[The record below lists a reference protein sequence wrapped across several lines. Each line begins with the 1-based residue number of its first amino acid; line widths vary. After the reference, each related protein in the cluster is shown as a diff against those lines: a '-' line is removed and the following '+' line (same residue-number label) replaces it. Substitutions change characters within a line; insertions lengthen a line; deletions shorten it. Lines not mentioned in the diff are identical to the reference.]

1 MTSASALAPAT
12 GHSHIFL
19 GTGHEQNERKTWAVI
34 ALCSAMMLVEIIG
47 GSLFGSLALI
57 ADGLHMSTH
66 AGAML
71 IAALAYTYARRHATD
86 ARFVF
91 GTGKLGDLA
100 GFTSAIIL
108 AMIALLIAYEA
119 IARFLAPVPIH
130 FREAIPIACVGLLV
144 NIVSAWVLSGGD
156 HPGHS
161 HTHRHAHEHDHA
173 AHGHDSE
180 TRRILIVDGSIELSI
195 DEGEG
200 PPHFRAVLGGAAAG
214 PMASTLE
221 LETLR
226 EGNKRQRFH
235 FVDRGAYWESREE
248 IPEPHA
254 FGATLRFAGNDYQL
268 IFEEHEHADVPGAAQ
283 GSMHRDNNIRSA
295 YIHVLADAAVSVL
308 AITGLVL
315 ASTFGWNWM
324 DPLAGI
330 IGALVI
336 ANWSYGLMRDAG
348 RILMDMNPD
357 AQLTRRLRQT
367 IECNG
372 DRIVDLHLWRLGPG
386 HLGAVIS
393 IATTKPRDCEFYRAQ
408 LSHFGLLSHL
418 TIEVI
423 PVAS

>member
-1 MTSASALAPAT
+1 MNSATSLAAAA
-12 GHSHIFL
+12 GHSHVFL

-47 GSLFGSLALI
+47 GSMFGSLALV

-71 IAALAYTYARRHATD
+71 IAALAYTYARRHASD
-86 ARFVF
+86 SRFVF

-108 AMIALLIAYEA
+108 AMIALLIGYEA
-119 IARFLAPVPIH
+119 VSRFLAPVPIH
-130 FREAIPIACVGLLV
+130 FREAIPIAAVGLLV
-144 NIVSAWVLSGGD
+144 NIASAWLLSGGE
-156 HPGHS
+156 HHGHS
-161 HTHRHAHEHDHA
+161 HGHTHVQDHA
-173 AHGHDSE
+173 THAHDSE
-180 TRRILIVDGSIELSI
+180 TRRILIAGGSIELSI
-195 DEGEG
+195 DEAEG
-200 PPHFRAVLGGAAAG
+200 PPHFRAVLAGAAAG
-214 PMASTLE
+214 SLAGTLA
-221 LETLR
+221 LETVR
-226 EGNKRQRFH
+226 SGGERQSFH
-235 FVDRGAYWESREE
+235 FADRGTYWESLEE

-254 FGATLRFAGNDYQL
+254 FEATLRFAGSDYHL
-268 IFEEHEHADVPGAAQ
+268 IFEEHEHAHGAA
-283 GSMHRDNNIRSA
+283 GAHSSMHWDNNIRSA
-295 YIHVLADAAVSVL
+295 YVHVLADAAVSVL

-315 ASTFGWNWM
+315 ARAFGWNWM

-336 ANWSYGLMRDAG
+336 ANWAYGLMRDAG

-367 IECNG
+367 IESNG

-386 HLGAVIS
+386 HLGAVLS
-393 IATTKPRDCEFYRAQ
+393 IATAKPRDCEFYRAQ

-423 PVAS
+423 PQRS